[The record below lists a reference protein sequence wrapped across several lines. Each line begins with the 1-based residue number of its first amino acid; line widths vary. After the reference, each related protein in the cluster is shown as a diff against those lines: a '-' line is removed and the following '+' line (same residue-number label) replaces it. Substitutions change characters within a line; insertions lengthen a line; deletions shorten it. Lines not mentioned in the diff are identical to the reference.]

1 MAPSAKDV
9 TFEVVSQNDDGTYT
23 VRPTNGGGGNP
34 YAGGGSSP
42 NLPAVTGGGYVAM
55 INGRKV
61 TFASEADAEVAGVAI
76 NEMRGGGAGPR
87 ELGQQGWQRGSG
99 GGAGGAGGG
108 GASNSGTRFL
118 RGGADAADAITG
130 FFRGRNLRQ
139 KRDDL
144 ARAITASNTARDK
157 LAGLRGQYPDLV
169 PVLIDCMQAESD
181 VNASAIGLLD
191 DQILGVDVQAGTGV
205 ARVMA
210 DLWDGMS
217 GNGMGGGNG
226 FSTLA
231 VGGLGLGLGLLLS
244 NRGRRSDRTV

>member
-1 MAPSAKDV
+1 MAPNVKDV

-23 VRPTNGGGGNP
+23 VRQTSGGGSSP

-42 NLPAVTGGGYVAM
+42 NLPAVVGGGYTAM
-55 INGRKV
+55 VNGRKV

-76 NEMRGGGAGPR
+76 NELRGGGGVR
-87 ELGQQGWQRGSG
+87 ELVNARSGARQDPGSSG
-99 GGAGGAGGG
+99 GAQ
-108 GASNSGTRFL
+108 FL
-118 RGGADAADAITG
+118 RGGANAADAITA

-144 ARAITASNTARDK
+144 NDALAARAKALDTVRGLQQKYPELISAFTAYA
-157 LAGLRGQYPDLV
+157 A
-169 PVLIDCMQAESD
+169 AESD
-181 VNASAIGLLD
+181 VNATAIGILD

-210 DLWDGMS
+210 DLWDGM
-217 GNGMGGGNG
+217 GRGGMGGGEG

-231 VGGLGLGLGLLLS
+231 AGGLGIGVGMLLAS
-244 NRGRRSDRTV
+244 RSPSSSSKY

>member
-1 MAPSAKDV
+1 MAPNAKDV

-23 VRPTNGGGGNP
+23 VRATGGASNP

-76 NEMRGGGAGPR
+76 GEMRGGGSGVR
-87 ELGQQGWQRGSG
+87 ELSNGWQRGGGSG
-99 GGAGGAGGG
+99 GGGGG
-108 GASNSGTRFL
+108 GSGARFL
-118 RGGADAADAITG
+118 RGGADAAEAITG

-144 ARAITASNTARDK
+144 ARALAASNVARDK
-157 LAGLRGQYPDLV
+157 LSGLSSRYPDLV
-169 PVLIDCMQAESD
+169 AGLIDCMQAESD
-181 VNASAIGLLD
+181 VNAAAIGILD

-217 GNGMGGGNG
+217 RDGLGGGGNG

-231 VGGLGLGLGLLLS
+231 VGGIGLGLGLLLS
-244 NRGRRSDRTV
+244 SRGRRSERTV